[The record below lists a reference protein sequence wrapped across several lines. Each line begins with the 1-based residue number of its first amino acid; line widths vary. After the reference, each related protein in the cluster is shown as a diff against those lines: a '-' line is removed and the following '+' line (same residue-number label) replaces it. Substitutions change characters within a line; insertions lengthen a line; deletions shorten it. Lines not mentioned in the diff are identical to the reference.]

1 MEDEIA
7 NPLIAAV
14 IEEDHPSTRY
24 AKKWDDLDISDGIL
38 RSIFSYGFETMT
50 EIQQRSIYP
59 IMQGM
64 DVIAQAQS
72 GTGKTG
78 SFVVACLSKI
88 DVTKQETQT
97 IILAPTH
104 ELVMQIYNV
113 AKSLSEF
120 MDGIRLHVLVGGS
133 PVQED
138 VRLLK
143 ENPPHFI
150 VGCTGRV
157 HDMLRRNAL
166 NPDTIKLCVLDEAD
180 EMLSDG
186 FREQIYYIF
195 KQLPSDVQ
203 ISLFSAT
210 MPEEMLRISEKFM
223 RNPIRIT
230 MNPAQL
236 TLDGIKQFYVAVRDD
251 RDKYDCLR
259 DLYQSLTLSQTI
271 IYANNVERVM
281 MLTEKMQD
289 DGFPV
294 CCIHSTMTKPERNEV
309 LIKFRKGDYRVM
321 ISSNVTA
328 RGIDVQQVSTVIN
341 YDVPTSTETYLHRIG
356 RSGRYGRKGVAINM
370 VTRRDVYN
378 MKNIERHYGISIG
391 ELPENYVTFLS

>member
-1 MEDEIA
+1 MEEEIA
-7 NPLIAAV
+7 NPLIAPA

-120 MDGIRLHVLVGGS
+120 MQGIRLHVLVGGS

-138 VRLLK
+138 LRLLK

-223 RNPIRIT
+223 RDPIRIT